1 MIPVFEEVKA
11 RAAFWTGHLLFHG
24 PEHTDAYYVKKVG
37 EILDVTGPDI
47 LLAIKNHGGLGT
59 PKRIG
64 NWCDPSECL
73 PRSDYPLSRTQHGWR
88 GVGRL

>member
-1 MIPVFEEVKA
+1 
-11 RAAFWTGHLLFHG
+11 
-24 PEHTDAYYVKKVG
+24 
-37 EILDVTGPDI
+37 
-47 LLAIKNHGGLGT
+47 LAIKNHGGLGT